1 MDTAPP
7 PTSQPTPVPGWAP
20 PGWPAPGQ
28 PAPAEPTPA
37 PWGSPLG
44 LPPAPP
50 KRHVGRWIAGLGVL
64 ALVGLG
70 VAGVVAGNHDT
81 GTGTSTAGGAVT
93 ASDSGSSSSSGFSS
107 DSGSSSSSMSMG
119 TWATLYG
126 QPDSQTLSDDL
137 DGLSNAATS
146 YDLADMNSGCRTFQR
161 HLATAES
168 HLPTPNAG
176 LTSALQEAYD
186 YYDQAASAC
195 IAGTKNLDPDKIS
208 ESSTDLTLGTA
219 ALQRATSIVRSL
231 S

>member
-7 PTSQPTPVPGWAP
+7 PTSNPTPGTGWVPPAWPSPAQPTPA
-20 PGWPAPGQ
+20 Q
-28 PAPAEPTPA
+28 PTPAEPTPA
-37 PWGSPLG
+37 PWGSPLP
-44 LPPAPP
+44 LPPVPP

-81 GTGTSTAGGAVT
+81 GTSTADGLVT
-93 ASDSGSSSSSGFSS
+93 ASDSGSSSGL
-107 DSGSSSSSMSMG
+107 GSSSLSLPA
-119 TWATLYG
+119 WATLYG
-126 QPDSQTLSDDL
+126 QPDAQTLSDDM
-137 DGLSNAATS
+137 DTMSGAASS
-146 YDLADMNSGCRTFQR
+146 YDIAEMTSSCRAFQR

-176 LTSALQEAYD
+176 LTSALRDAYD

-195 IAGTKNLDPDKIS
+195 IAGTISLDPDKIS

-219 ALQRATSIVRSL
+219 ALQRATSIIRSL